1 MLSKFIV
8 YRTSRGFVLSCKYL
22 TFAVVTEYV
31 FLGGGGGLPAVFPT
45 FLKDLIFYSKCN

>member
-31 FLGGGGGLPAVFPT
+31 FLGGGGFACSFPN
-45 FLKDLIFYSKCN
+45 FSKRLNLLF